1 MRSIFVFALF
11 LLMETFSFCAY
22 LSEVKGEVFIK
33 PQDSA
38 FWNKIESQAG
48 NLKIKNRDEIRTSR
62 ASSAEIVM
70 DDGSRIKIAP
80 FSYFRLEEE
89 NQTAAKINLMAG
101 KIRNWVKKFSK
112 KFDVK
117 TPTAVCAVRGTDFM
131 VAVDME
137 GGTRVE
143 VYDGS
148 VAAGDS
154 RGREIL
160 VRKGEMIEVGKD
172 GLGEKMENKN
182 PPQEMASSIG
192 DKKEAARKE
201 LYSEISKDAVIKQAQ
216 AEMQSAEYQN
226 RKTAIDAYGLRV
238 RMEEYIVRP
247 ADNQFKYVVLNTRKD
262 SFNFGKIL
270 FTFNSPLPED
280 LSMATKNMLY
290 YEGSSA
296 PQWYLTEMNSVISNT
311 YDKVTEDAS
320 GGKMIADN
328 ASAPSYWTHFFSNYG
343 VYFAGPAEGAE
354 NGGLGRLLWKYSDS
368 NNNNIADSGEF
379 VFLGNRTVTSV
390 TSISSYQKQYNFN
403 DGSSMIATRINP
415 SGDDVFDNI
424 VRNEYSDGTWINT
437 RDYLLFDD
445 GKIASAGD
453 FASSIGGV
461 SRSDIADRLNFE
473 RVYESSLFQGRKIDL
488 EFSAKL
494 LKDAG
499 LIRF

>member
-1 MRSIFVFALF
+1 MKSLPFFILITFFSK
-11 LLMETFSFCAY
+11 FSFAAY
-22 LSEVKGEVFIK
+22 LGEIKGDVFVKNQDALSWNKLDENVKGIK
-33 PQDSA
+33 VK
-38 FWNKIESQAG
+38 NK
-48 NLKIKNRDEIRTSR
+48 DEIRTAR
-62 ASSAEIVM
+62 ASSAEIIM
-70 DDGSRIKIAP
+70 DDGSRVKIAP
-80 FSYFRLEEE
+80 FSYFRMEEE
-89 NQTAAKINLMAG
+89 SPSSVKLNLIAG
-101 KIRNWVKKFSK
+101 KVRNWVKKFSK
-112 KFDVK
+112 KFEIK

-131 VAVDME
+131 VAADIE
-137 GGTRVE
+137 GNTKVE

-148 VAAGDS
+148 VLTGDS
-154 RGREIL
+154 KGAEIL
-160 VRKGEMIEVGKD
+160 VKKGEMIDIGKQ
-172 GLGEKMENKN
+172 GLGEKKNNPN
-182 PPQEMASSIG
+182 PPQEMASSLG

-201 LYSEISKDAVIKQAQ
+201 LYGEISKDAVIKQAQ

-247 ADNQFKYVVLNTRKD
+247 AENQFKYVVLNTRKD

-270 FTFNSPLPED
+270 FTFNSSLPKD
-280 LSMATKNMLY
+280 LTQATKNMLY
-290 YEGSSA
+290 YEGSAA

-311 YDKVTEDAS
+311 YDKVTEDAW
-320 GGKMIADN
+320 GGKMVPDN
-328 ASAPSYWTHFFSNYG
+328 ASAPETWTHFFANYG
-343 VYFAGPAEGAE
+343 VYFAGPSQSSE

-379 VFLGNRTVTSV
+379 TFLGNRTVTAV
-390 TSISSYQKQYNFN
+390 TSLSSYQKKYDFN
-403 DGSSMIATRINP
+403 DGSSMIATKINP

-445 GKIASAGD
+445 GKVASFSD
-453 FASSIGGV
+453 FSSSLGGT
-461 SRSDIADRLNFE
+461 SKSDIADRLNFE

-499 LIRF
+499 LLKF